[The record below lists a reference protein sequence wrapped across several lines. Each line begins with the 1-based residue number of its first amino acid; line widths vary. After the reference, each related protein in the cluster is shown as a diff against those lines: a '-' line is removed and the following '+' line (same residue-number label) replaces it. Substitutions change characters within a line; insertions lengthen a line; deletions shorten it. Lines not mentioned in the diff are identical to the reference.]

1 MIRITSSTYTEEHL
15 FTLHDEKYRKLFPE
29 YQAQHFHHTVAQL
42 LFLCMISRPDIQPL
56 VTFLTTRVRYLDEDD
71 WGQLKQGLKYL
82 KCTLYTNMYL
92 CADSIN
98 MISLWVDALYATH
111 WEFDNNTVEVML
123 MEASEILS
131 FSRKQNLN
139 TVSSTEAERVGI
151 SDALGLMMWTQYFLE
166 A

>member
-1 MIRITSSTYTEEHL
+1 
-15 FTLHDEKYRKLFPE
+15 
-29 YQAQHFHHTVAQL
+29 
-42 LFLCMISRPDIQPL
+42 
-56 VTFLTTRVRYLDEDD
+56 
-71 WGQLKQGLKYL
+71 
-82 KCTLYTNMYL
+82 MYL

-111 WEFDNNTVEVML
+111 WEFNNNKVEVML

-151 SDALGLMMWTQYFLE
+151 SDALGMMMWTQYFLE
-166 A
+166 AQGYTIDILFQDNKSTIMPENNGSSSMGKNSNHTKNRYLLIADKLHQEYLEIHYNPTGEMLVDYQSKPQQGNLLGTMRVQLMN